1 MKLPRLILLSA
12 ACLCPALSAIDPPP
26 PDKPNIIIIFM
37 DDVGYNDLGIQTYPS
52 TTDYYPDAG
61 PASAQTV
68 GTNMP
73 EPNLARLLTPRIDSL
88 ATEGIRFTSF
98 HANPSCS
105 AARGCLMTGRYR
117 TRINIPSD
125 GTRAAFWPTSNT
137 GLNTTEVTLPELLR
151 EQGYTTGL
159 VGKWHLGY
167 NPTQTLAFQ
176 MMPTRHGFEEFYGL
190 PYSNDMPSLQLIEG
204 ETILDNDVSASTEQ
218 AQLTWK
224 YTERAL
230 DFIGR
235 KAAGNKPFFLMLA
248 HSMTH
253 RPTVPSDRE
262 FTNADG
268 TTWPKFQDTSGF
280 GYYYDVIKEVD
291 HSTGRILDL
300 LDSLDIAQNTLVIFT
315 SDNGPWN
322 LNGLGLDLEE
332 NAMGSAYPLR
342 DFKQSSLEGGVRVPF
357 LMRWPAQIGAGVVTG
372 QLAGLT
378 DMLPTL
384 VGLAGGTPPQDR
396 TIDGVDLWPILSGQA
411 TSLSRN
417 YAIDE
422 NVGAIPAT
430 ILSGDWKLR
439 NGALYNLAT
448 DIQETTDLSGNPAY
462 ASQLSDLQSQLTAVQ
477 NSISSENEP
486 AGTYT
491 SYEVLLS
498 TDTVN
503 FGEGQTGDFTVRL
516 SHDPGTTVTVRT
528 TRFSG
533 DTTLTVA
540 GGATLN
546 FNTSNWSE
554 WQTVTLTDAADGIGS
569 AATMR
574 VTIDGQEPVRE
585 VFAISSDDFA
595 ETTASYLGTQAD
607 MTGWRTSSVDKTYD
621 PDGDDILGTEG
632 YYLFGAAG
640 ENTTGVNGAN
650 GPLFSLPGYLGVTSG
665 LTQAQFGYASI
676 DNPVDG
682 SPAAI
687 VSGTSSGNITAVD
700 SLIATVTFGSGV
712 PSDLVMTLMNDNITG
727 DPASGFDLRASDGT
741 TVLATV
747 SSLTRNDSP
756 DWHSF
761 DLSGI
766 TAGDEVQVWG
776 LTGVGRTTLLGGI
789 TFDLAPAVGFDAWAT
804 GGETFEGDANGD
816 GVPDG
821 VAFLLGADT
830 PATDAT
836 GLLPTLGE
844 AGGDLVMTFSCL
856 AAAAR
861 GASLLNLEYDGDL
874 VAPWLSVPVPGAV
887 GDPNPIV
894 EPTASGS
901 VSFVA
906 TDGGTNGEGDALID
920 IVATITDATESA
932 TVRLFGRL
940 KGTVASAP

>member
-1 MKLPRLILLSA
+1 MKLPRILLLSA
-12 ACLCPALSAIDPPP
+12 VCLCPPLSAIEPPP
-26 PDKPNIIIIFM
+26 PVKPNIIIIFT

-52 TTDYYPDAG
+52 PTDYYPNAG
-61 PASAQTV
+61 PAPAQTV
-68 GTNMP
+68 DSNMP
-73 EPNLARLLTPRIDSL
+73 EPNQARLLTPRIDSL

-98 HANPSCS
+98 YANPSCS

-117 TRINIPSD
+117 SRINITSD
-125 GTRAAFWPTSNT
+125 GTKAAFWPTSNT

-151 EQGYTTGL
+151 ERGYATGL

-167 NPTQTLAFQ
+167 NPSQTLAFQ

-190 PYSNDMPSLQLIEG
+190 PYSNDMSPLHLIEG
-204 ETILDNDVSASTEQ
+204 ETILDSDVSASAEQ

-235 KAAGNKPFFLMLA
+235 KAAEDRPFFLLLA

-268 TTWPKFQDTSGF
+268 TTWPKFQGTSGF
-280 GYYYDVIKEVD
+280 GNYYDVIKEVD
-291 HSTGRILDL
+291 HGTGRILDL
-300 LDSLDIAQNTLVIFT
+300 LDSLNIAQNTLVIFT

-342 DFKQSSLEGGVRVPF
+342 GFKQSSLEGGVRVPF

-411 TSLSRN
+411 TSISRN

-422 NVGAIPAT
+422 NLGATPST

-439 NGALYNLAT
+439 NGALYDLAN
-448 DIQETTDLSGNPAY
+448 DIQETTDLSGNAAY

-491 SYEVLLS
+491 SYEVLLN

-503 FGEGQTGDFTVRL
+503 FGEGQSSDFAVRL
-516 SHDPGTTVTVRT
+516 SHNPGTSVTVRT

-533 DTTLTVA
+533 DPTLTVA
-540 GGATLN
+540 EGATLN

-554 WQTVTLTDAADGIGS
+554 WQTVTLTDAADGIES

-607 MTGWRTSSVDKTYD
+607 MTGWRTLSVDKPFD

-632 YYLFGAAG
+632 YYLFGAGDETA
-640 ENTTGVNGAN
+640 TPPASPVAK
-650 GPLFSLPGYLGVTSG
+650 GPLASLPSYLGVTST
-665 LTQAQFGYASI
+665 LTQAQFTYALI

-682 SPAAI
+682 SPAEI
-687 VSGTSSGNITAVD
+687 VSGTTSGAVTAVD
-700 SLIATVTFGSGV
+700 SLIATITFGSGV
-712 PSDLVMTLMNDNITG
+712 PSDLVMTLMNDNLSG
-727 DPASGFDLRASDGT
+727 DPTGGFDLRASDGT

-747 SSLTRNDSP
+747 GSLARNDIP

-761 DLSGI
+761 ALSGI

-776 LTGVGRTTLLGGI
+776 LTGGGRTTLLGGI
-789 TFDLAPAVGFDAWAT
+789 TFDLAPAAGFDAWAT
-804 GGETFEGDANGD
+804 GGETFDGDANGD

-836 GLLPTLGE
+836 GLLPTVSE
-844 AGGDLVMTFSCL
+844 SGGNQVMEFSCL

-861 GASLLNLEYDGDL
+861 GASVLNLEYDGDL

-901 VSFVA
+901 VSFMA
-906 TDGGTNGEGDALID
+906 TDGGTNGEGDALLD

-932 TVRLFGRL
+932 QGRLFGRL
-940 KGTVASAP
+940 KGTE